1 MLPLESGDP
10 VTIGPYRLLG
20 VLGAGGMG
28 RVYLGRNAGGRTV
41 AVKVVRPDLS
51 DDPEFRTRFRRE
63 VAAARRVT
71 GAHAVPVLDADVE
84 AERPWLA
91 TGYVAGLSLRE
102 AVDSFGPLPESAL
115 VPLAAGLARALA
127 DVHAAG
133 VVHRDLKP
141 SNVLLTLDG
150 PRLIDFGIARAADDG
165 TLTTTGTVIGSPG
178 YMAPE
183 HISGDAPVGP
193 AVDVFAL
200 GGVLVYA
207 ASGSGPFG
215 SGDSIPM
222 LWRVMQE
229 PARLDGLPA
238 ALRPIAG
245 ACLDKQPGN
254 RPTPADVERQCV
266 ALGDAWSGWLPGPI
280 LEAISR
286 QAVMLLDLDSGPVPH
301 DPPVTPH
308 SAPEL
313 PSTLI
318 ASAGRTGATGHP
330 NTPVPPIEASPP
342 TVRRSDPGD
351 AGRSSTITPGHSLN
365 TGIPGQTG
373 PWPGTPTQQL
383 APWTPRGHTPA
394 GAHTENTP
402 AQRNSSRRRLV
413 VIGCL
418 AVLLVAA
425 AVISATLAFRS
436 ASSDRPA
443 SAAGTETPVETA
455 GSEETSAPEATAAE
469 TTAAGSELPALPAE
483 YVGTWKGTATD
494 GLATYDIAVTLRAG
508 AVGTELGTASNTG
521 RTSGLTCRRAETL
534 TSASD
539 SAITLR
545 ARLVSGATCVDDGQ
559 SSTLTLNPDHTV
571 AYSMTGPIGAITG
584 TLRRQ

>member
-10 VTIGPYRLLG
+10 ATIGPYRLLG

-84 AERPWLA
+84 AQRPWLA

-150 PRLIDFGIARAADDG
+150 PRLIDFGIARAVDDDS
-165 TLTTTGTVIGSPG
+165 LTTTGKVIGSPG

-254 RPTPADVERQCV
+254 RPTPADIERQCA
-266 ALGDAWSGWLPGPI
+266 ALGDARSGWLPGPI

-286 QAVMLLDLDSGPVPH
+286 QAVMLLGLDSGPAPH
-301 DPPVTPH
+301 IPSPHIPSPPAGT
-308 SAPEL
+308 PEL

-318 ASAGRTGATGHP
+318 GSAGRTGAGRPH
-330 NTPVPPIEASPP
+330 TPVAPSEASQP
-342 TVRRSDPGD
+342 TVRRSRPGET
-351 AGRSSTITPGHSLN
+351 GRPSPDMPGRPMN
-365 TGIPGQTG
+365 TGMPGQSG
-373 PWPGTPTQQL
+373 SWPG
-383 APWTPRGHTPA
+383 APSPP
-394 GAHTENTP
+394 P
-402 AQRNSSRRRLV
+402 VRRRVV
-413 VIGCL
+413 VIGCV

-436 ASSDRPA
+436 ASSDGPG
-443 SAAGTETPVETA
+443 SAAGTETSVET
-455 GSEETSAPEATAAE
+455 GVFEETSTAEATAE
-469 TTAAGSELPALPAE
+469 TTAAASELSALPAD
-483 YVGTWKGTATD
+483 YAGTWKGTATD
-494 GLATYDIAVTLRAG
+494 GLATYDIVVTLRAG
-508 AVGTELGTASNTG
+508 AVGTELGSASNTG
-521 RTSGLTCRRAETL
+521 RTSGVTCRRAETL
-534 TSASD
+534 TSASE
-539 SAITLR
+539 SVITLR
-545 ARLVSGATCVDDGQ
+545 ARLVSGPTCMDDGQ
-559 SSTLTLNPDHTV
+559 SSTLTLNPDRTV

-584 TLRRQ
+584 TLGRQ

>member
-10 VTIGPYRLLG
+10 ATIGPYRLLG

-63 VAAARRVT
+63 VSAARRVT

-115 VPLAAGLARALA
+115 VALAAGLARALA

-133 VVHRDLKP
+133 VIHRDLKP

-165 TLTTTGTVIGSPG
+165 TLTTTGKVIGSPG

-229 PARLDGLPA
+229 PARLDGLPS
-238 ALRPIAG
+238 ALRPIAA

-254 RPTPADVERQCV
+254 RPTPAEVERQCA
-266 ALGDAWSGWLPGPI
+266 ALGDARSGWLPGPI

-286 QAVMLLDLDSGPVPH
+286 QAVMLLDLDSDAAPH
-301 DPPVTPH
+301 IPSPRPGT
-308 SAPEL
+308 PEL

-318 ASAGRTGATGHP
+318 GSAGRPGAAGHP
-330 NTPVPPIEASPP
+330 HTPVAPSEASPT
-342 TVRRSDPGD
+342 TVRRSRPGET
-351 AGRSSTITPGHSLN
+351 GRSAPDMPGRSVN
-365 TGIPGQTG
+365 TGMPGQAG
-373 PWPGTPTQQL
+373 SWPGTPSP
-383 APWTPRGHTPA
+383 APWAPHGVTPGAGHSESP
-394 GAHTENTP
+394 P
-402 AQRNSSRRRLV
+402 AQRVSSRRRAV
-413 VIGCL
+413 VLGCV

-436 ASSDRPA
+436 ASSDGPG
-443 SAAGTETPVETA
+443 SAAGTDTAVETGA
-455 GSEETSAPEATAAE
+455 FEETSTPEATAE
-469 TTAAGSELPALPAE
+469 TTAAASELSALPAD
-483 YVGTWKGTATD
+483 YAGTWKGTATD
-494 GLATYDIAVTLRAG
+494 GLATYDIVVTLRAG
-508 AVGTELGTASNTG
+508 AVGTELGDASNTG
-521 RTSGLTCRRAETL
+521 RSSGVTCRRAETL
-534 TSASD
+534 TSASA
-539 SAITLR
+539 SVITLR
-545 ARLVSGATCVDDGQ
+545 ARLVSGATCMDDGQ
-559 SSTLTLNPDHTV
+559 SSTLTSNPDHTV

>member
-10 VTIGPYRLLG
+10 ATIGPYRLLG

-51 DDPEFRTRFRRE
+51 GDPEFRTRFRRE
-63 VAAARRVT
+63 VAAARQVT

-84 AERPWLA
+84 AQRPWLA

-115 VPLAAGLARALA
+115 VALAAGLARALA

-150 PRLIDFGIARAADDG
+150 PRLIDFGIARAVDDDS
-165 TLTTTGTVIGSPG
+165 LTTTGKVIGSPG

-193 AVDVFAL
+193 AADVFAL

-245 ACLDKQPGN
+245 ACLDKQPGD
-254 RPTPADVERQCV
+254 RPTPADIERQCV
-266 ALGDAWSGWLPGPI
+266 ALGEARSGWLPGPI

-286 QAVMLLDLDSGPVPH
+286 QAVMLLDLDSDPAPH
-301 DPPVTPH
+301 ISSPH
-308 SAPEL
+308 IPSSRTAAPEL

-318 ASAGRTGATGHP
+318 GSAGRTGAAGHA
-330 NTPVPPIEASPP
+330 NTSVPPSEASPS
-342 TVRRSDPGD
+342 TVRASRPHDT
-351 AGRSSTITPGHSLN
+351 GRPWPDTPGRPVN
-365 TGIPGQTG
+365 TGMPGRTA
-373 PWPGTPTQQL
+373 PWPGAPSSSP
-383 APWTPRGHTPA
+383 APWAPHGAIPGAGHSESP
-394 GAHTENTP
+394 P
-402 AQRNSSRRRLV
+402 AQRDSSRRRV
-413 VIGCL
+413 VVVGCV

-436 ASSDRPA
+436 ASSDGA
-443 SAAGTETPVETA
+443 GSAAGTETTVET
-455 GSEETSAPEATAAE
+455 GVSEETSAPE
-469 TTAAGSELPALPAE
+469 TTAAAGDLSALPAD

-494 GLATYDIAVTLRAG
+494 GLATYDIVVTLRAG
-508 AVGTELGTASNTG
+508 AVGTELGSASNTG
-521 RTSGLTCRRAETL
+521 RTSRLTCRRAETL
-534 TSASD
+534 TSASE
-539 SAITLR
+539 STITLR
-545 ARLVSGATCVDDGQ
+545 ARLVSGATCMDDGQ
-559 SSTLTLNPDHTV
+559 SSTLTLNPDHTA

>member
-10 VTIGPYRLLG
+10 ATIGPYRLLG

-133 VVHRDLKP
+133 VIHRDLKP

-165 TLTTTGTVIGSPG
+165 TLTTTGKVIGSPG

-254 RPTPADVERQCV
+254 RPTPAEVERQCV
-266 ALGDAWSGWLPGPI
+266 ALGDARSGWLPGPI

-286 QAVMLLDLDSGPVPH
+286 QAVMLLDLDSEPAPH
-301 DPPVTPH
+301 IPSPRPAT
-308 SAPEL
+308 PEL

-318 ASAGRTGATGHP
+318 GSAGRTGAAGHP
-330 NTPVPPIEASPP
+330 H
-342 TVRRSDPGD
+342 
-351 AGRSSTITPGHSLN
+351 TPGAPSPL
-365 TGIPGQTG
+365 P
-373 PWPGTPTQQL
+373 
-383 APWTPRGHTPA
+383 APWAPHGVTARVGHGETPA
-394 GAHTENTP
+394 
-402 AQRNSSRRRLV
+402 AQRDSSRRRVV
-413 VIGCL
+413 VIGCV
-418 AVLLVAA
+418 AVLLVAT

-436 ASSDRPA
+436 ASSDAPG
-443 SAAGTETPVETA
+443 SAAGTETAVETGA
-455 GSEETSAPEATAAE
+455 FEETSTPEATAE
-469 TTAAGSELPALPAE
+469 TTAAASELPALPAE
-483 YVGTWKGTATD
+483 YAGTWKGTATD
-494 GLATYDIAVTLRAG
+494 GLATYDIVVTLHAG

-521 RTSGLTCRRAETL
+521 RASGLTCRRGETL
-534 TSASD
+534 VSATD
-539 SAITLR
+539 SVITLR
-545 ARLVSGATCVDDGQ
+545 ARLVSGASCTDDGQ

-571 AYSMTGPIGAITG
+571 AYSMPGPIGAIDG
-584 TLRRQ
+584 TLRHQ

>member
-10 VTIGPYRLLG
+10 ATIGPYRLLG
-20 VLGAGGMG
+20 VLGSGGMG

-150 PRLIDFGIARAADDG
+150 PRLIDFGIARAADDDG
-165 TLTTTGTVIGSPG
+165 TLTTTGKVIGSPG

-238 ALRPIAG
+238 ALRPLAG

-254 RPTPADVERQCV
+254 RPTPAEVERQCV
-266 ALGDAWSGWLPGPI
+266 ALGDARSGWLPGPI

-286 QAVMLLDLDSGPVPH
+286 QAVMLLDLDSGPVPNV
-301 DPPVTPH
+301 PPVTPQ
-308 SAPEL
+308 SAPDL

-318 ASAGRTGATGHP
+318 GSGAAGHP
-330 NTPVPPIEASPP
+330 HMPVPPTEASPP
-342 TVRRSDPGD
+342 TVRRSLPGD
-351 AGRSSTITPGHSLN
+351 AGRSSTFTPGHFPN
-365 TGIPGQTG
+365 TGMPGRTG
-373 PWPGTPTQQL
+373 SWPGAPSQPS
-383 APWTPRGHTPA
+383 APWDPHGYTQA
-394 GAHTENTP
+394 GAHAESPP
-402 AQRNSSRRRLV
+402 AHSNSSRRRMV
-413 VIGCL
+413 MIGCL
-418 AVLLVAA
+418 AVVLVAA

-443 SAAGTETPVETA
+443 SAPGTETSVET
-455 GSEETSAPEATAAE
+455 EDTSAPEATAAE
-469 TTAAGSELPALPAE
+469 TTVAGSELAALPAD
-483 YVGTWKGTATD
+483 YAGTWKGTATD
-494 GLATYDIAVTLRAG
+494 GLATYDIVVTLRAG

-545 ARLVSGATCVDDGQ
+545 ARLVSGATCMDDGQ
-559 SSTLTLNPDHTV
+559 SSTLTLSPDHTV

>member
-10 VTIGPYRLLG
+10 ATIGPYRLLG

-84 AERPWLA
+84 AQRPWLA

-115 VPLAAGLARALA
+115 VTLAAGLARALA

-150 PRLIDFGIARAADDG
+150 PRLIDFGIARAVDDDS
-165 TLTTTGTVIGSPG
+165 LTTTGKVIGSPG

-254 RPTPADVERQCV
+254 RPTPADIERQCA
-266 ALGDAWSGWLPGPI
+266 ALGEARSGWLPGPI

-286 QAVMLLDLDSGPVPH
+286 QAVMLLDLDSDPAPH
-301 DPPVTPH
+301 IPSPRPGT
-308 SAPEL
+308 PEL

-318 ASAGRTGATGHP
+318 GPAGRTGAAGHP
-330 NTPVPPIEASPP
+330 NTPGAPSPSPWAPPGVPPG
-342 TVRRSDPGD
+342 T
-351 AGRSSTITPGHSLN
+351 GHSESPL
-365 TGIPGQTG
+365 
-373 PWPGTPTQQL
+373 
-383 APWTPRGHTPA
+383 
-394 GAHTENTP
+394 
-402 AQRNSSRRRLV
+402 AQRDSSRRRVV
-413 VIGCL
+413 VIGCVV
-418 AVLLVAA
+418 VLLVAA

-436 ASSDRPA
+436 ASSDGPG
-443 SAAGTETPVETA
+443 SAAGTDTAVETGA
-455 GSEETSAPEATAAE
+455 FEETSTPEATAE
-469 TTAAGSELPALPAE
+469 TTAAASELSALPAD
-483 YVGTWKGTATD
+483 YAGTWKGTATD
-494 GLATYDIAVTLRAG
+494 GLATYDIVVTLRAG
-508 AVGTELGTASNTG
+508 AVGTELGSASNTG
-521 RTSGLTCRRAETL
+521 RTSGVTCRRAETL
-534 TSASD
+534 TSASE
-539 SAITLR
+539 SVITLR
-545 ARLVSGATCVDDGQ
+545 ARLVSGPTCMDDGQ
-559 SSTLTLNPDHTV
+559 SSTLTLNPDRTL

>member
-10 VTIGPYRLLG
+10 ATIGPYRLLG

-84 AERPWLA
+84 AQRPWLA

-150 PRLIDFGIARAADDG
+150 PRLIDFGIARAVDDDS
-165 TLTTTGTVIGSPG
+165 LTTTGKVIGSPG

-238 ALRPIAG
+238 ALRPLAG

-266 ALGDAWSGWLPGPI
+266 ALGDARSGWLPGPI

-286 QAVMLLDLDSGPVPH
+286 QAVMLLDLDSGPVPD
-301 DPPVTPH
+301 DPSVRPRGT
-308 SAPEL
+308 SEL

-318 ASAGRTGATGHP
+318 GSGGRTGAAGHP
-330 NTPVPPIEASPP
+330 HAPVPSSEASPP
-342 TVRRSDPGD
+342 TLRRSRPGD
-351 AGRSSTITPGHSLN
+351 AGRSSTPTPGHSPN
-365 TGIPGQTG
+365 AGVPGQTG
-373 PWPGTPTQQL
+373 PWPGAPSQPS
-383 APWTPRGHTPA
+383 APWASHGYTQA
-394 GAHTENTP
+394 GAHAENAP
-402 AQRNSSRRRLV
+402 AHRNSSRRRMV

-418 AVLLVAA
+418 AVVLVAA
-425 AVISATLAFRS
+425 AVISAMLAFRS
-436 ASSDRPA
+436 ASSDRPV
-443 SAAGTETPVETA
+443 SAPGTETSVET
-455 GSEETSAPEATAAE
+455 EDTSAPEATAAE
-469 TTAAGSELPALPAE
+469 TTAAGSELAALPAD

-494 GLATYDIAVTLRAG
+494 GLATYDIVVTLRAG

-521 RTSGLTCRRAETL
+521 RSSGLTCRRAETL

-539 SAITLR
+539 STITLR
-545 ARLVSGATCVDDGQ
+545 ARLVSGATCMDDGQ
-559 SSTLTLNPDHTV
+559 ASTLALNPDHTV

>member
-10 VTIGPYRLLG
+10 ATIGPYRLLG

-84 AERPWLA
+84 AQRPWLA

-115 VPLAAGLARALA
+115 VPLAAGLARALG

-150 PRLIDFGIARAADDG
+150 PRLIDFGIARAVDDDS
-165 TLTTTGTVIGSPG
+165 LTTTGKVIGSPG

-229 PARLDGLPA
+229 PARLDGVPA
-238 ALRPIAG
+238 PLRPLAG

-254 RPTPADVERQCV
+254 RPTPADIERQCA
-266 ALGDAWSGWLPGPI
+266 ALGDARSGWLPGPI

-286 QAVMLLDLDSGPVPH
+286 QAVMLLDLDSGAAPHVPS
-301 DPPVTPH
+301 PRP
-308 SAPEL
+308 AMPEL

-318 ASAGRTGATGHP
+318 GSGPPAAGHP
-330 NTPVPPIEASPP
+330 HTPVAPNEGSPT
-342 TVRRSDPGD
+342 TVRRSRPGETGRPSPD
-351 AGRSSTITPGHSLN
+351 MPGRSVNTGMPGRAGSWPGPPSPPPAQWAPHGVTPGAGHSESPL
-365 TGIPGQTG
+365 
-373 PWPGTPTQQL
+373 
-383 APWTPRGHTPA
+383 
-394 GAHTENTP
+394 
-402 AQRNSSRRRLV
+402 AQRVSSRRRV
-413 VIGCL
+413 VVLGCV

-436 ASSDRPA
+436 ASSDGPG
-443 SAAGTETPVETA
+443 SAAGTDTAVETGTA
-455 GSEETSAPEATAAE
+455 EETSTTEATAE
-469 TTAAGSELPALPAE
+469 TTAAASELSALPAD
-483 YVGTWKGTATD
+483 YAGTWKGTATD
-494 GLATYDIAVTLRAG
+494 GLATYDIVVTLRAG
-508 AVGTELGTASNTG
+508 AVGTELGDASNTG
-521 RTSGLTCRRAETL
+521 RASGFTCRRGETL
-534 TSASD
+534 MSATD
-539 SAITLR
+539 SVITLR
-545 ARLVSGATCVDDGQ
+545 ARLISGVSCTDDGQ

-571 AYSMTGPIGAITG
+571 AYSMPGPIGAING